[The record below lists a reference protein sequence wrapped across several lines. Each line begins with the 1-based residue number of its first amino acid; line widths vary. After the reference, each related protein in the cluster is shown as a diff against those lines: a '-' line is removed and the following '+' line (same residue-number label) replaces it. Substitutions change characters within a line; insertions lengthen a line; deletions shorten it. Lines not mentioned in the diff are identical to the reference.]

1 MRLGGSGIPYDGDP
15 LTMSAAGNDYAELCD
30 LGPSRWSARAYGYHG
45 GAASGLGLGGPSGG
59 GGGGIGGLA
68 GLISGATQSSS
79 SVPTGGSQG
88 LSAHHMR
95 SSAGA
100 PSSYEAEDIGLAF
113 GMISPPPGSGGP
125 YGGSGATGMGG
136 GSRVGNSTSSLRA
149 GGGAVGGG
157 RSGLYYSPPGT
168 SYTIVERPHSPHY
181 YFNSAGVP
189 TKGGSLPGRGSAYLS
204 SSPASHMAAGT
215 AGTLPTSTAASGRSA
230 MGNGN
235 KKRPIS
241 PEQVL
246 RMFGATQSSSVPTS
260 SYHYSNGGTRDR
272 TGRRSPASSPPSTT
286 HQIYRDRE
294 RERDRSV
301 PNIHELT
308 TRTVSMS
315 RDQQIDHGFGICV
328 KGGKDSGLGVYISRI
343 EENSV
348 AERAGL
354 RPGDTI
360 LEVNGTPFT
369 SINHEEALKRCVQ
382 ILKSSRQI
390 SMTVRAPPTLN
401 STAPLHGF
409 GPPSRDPMYASMA
422 PPLHPQNQAAAAS
435 GQGLPFRQ
443 TCSWMDRHGRPASPP
458 MEYGGR
464 RSDRRD
470 RIRRVE
476 LLIEPGQSLGLMIR
490 GGVEYGLGIFV
501 TGVDKDSVADRCG
514 LMIGD
519 EILEVNGQ
527 SFLDVTHDEA
537 VGQLKYHKRMS
548 LVIRDVG
555 KVPHSCTSIEM
566 EPWDAYSPTGTRARR
581 KGQIATMVEEKA
593 RSLLP
598 RHHFASLSYYIAE
611 YSGKAMTID
620 AFVAVLLEML
630 DTYEKHTLVTEIR
643 ELVFPE
649 DRTRYD
655 ELVYRRE
662 RDPYSVDRH
671 RRKGDPARDLPVT
684 ADDLEIIAA
693 TGRSPSSDS
702 GLGMTV
708 TDIHKRPAIQLPYR
722 PMSAGPILHRAQ
734 PASHYQTASNQSS
747 SSLSP
752 PQHQHQQQQHYPP
765 HHASLRHLGGININ
779 SISSGNVGSVPV
791 RHHHPHE
798 QLGPNQLQFKQTKD
812 NQQQEYGC
820 DEHRTRARR
829 GSETLLPEYEQDTGG
844 YLDGLR
850 SHLGGLTQRV
860 KSWYWGRPLELAT
873 KLSRS
878 FDMKEEGGTLLG
890 DKGVRRHQSMQ
901 RLSAEQNGGS
911 TTEQTH
917 EHNPNVVPDHRG
929 NLHITVKKTKPI
941 LGIAIEGGANTKH
954 PLPRIINIHENG
966 AAFEAGGLE
975 VGQLI
980 LEVDGTKVEGLHHQ
994 EVARLIAECFANREK
1009 AEITFLVVEAKKSN
1023 LEPKPTALI
1032 FLEA

>member
-30 LGPSRWSARAYGYHG
+30 LGPSRWSARAYGYH
-45 GAASGLGLGGPSGG
+45 ATQAANASGLGI
-59 GGGGIGGLA
+59 GGIGVP
-68 GLISGATQSSS
+68 GATQSSS
-79 SVPTGGSQG
+79 SVPTGGSSG
-88 LSAHHMR
+88 LSAHHLR
-95 SSAGA
+95 SSAA
-100 PSSYEAEDIGLAF
+100 QPNSYEAEDIGLAF
-113 GMISPPPGSGGP
+113 GMISPPPGSAGHAAHYGP
-125 YGGSGATGMGG
+125 GA

-149 GGGAVGGG
+149 GGGGAGSGG

-168 SYTIVERPHSPHY
+168 SYTIIERPHSPHY
-181 YFNSAGVP
+181 YYNSAGVP

-204 SSPASHMAAGT
+204 SSPSSHMAAGT
-215 AGTLPTSTAASGRSA
+215 AGTLPTSTAASGRHSASA

-272 TGRRSPASSPPSTT
+272 DRTGRRSPASSPPSTT

-294 RERDRSV
+294 RDRDRSV

-315 RDQQIDHGFGICV
+315 RDQQVDHGFGICV
-328 KGGKDSGLGVYISRI
+328 KGGKDSGLGVFISRI

-422 PPLHPQNQAAAAS
+422 PLLPQTAAAQAAAA
-435 GQGLPFRQ
+435 GGAGLPFRQ

-464 RSDRRD
+464 RNERRD
-470 RIRRVE
+470 RVRRVE

-501 TGVDKDSVADRCG
+501 TGVDKDSVADRAG

-519 EILEVNGQ
+519 EILEVNDQ

-611 YSGKAMTID
+611 YSVKAMTID

-671 RRKGDPARDLPVT
+671 RRKGDPARDLP
-684 ADDLEIIAA
+684 
-693 TGRSPSSDS
+693 
-702 GLGMTV
+702 
-708 TDIHKRPAIQLPYR
+708 
-722 PMSAGPILHRAQ
+722 
-734 PASHYQTASNQSS
+734 
-747 SSLSP
+747 
-752 PQHQHQQQQHYPP
+752 
-765 HHASLRHLGGININ
+765 
-779 SISSGNVGSVPV
+779 
-791 RHHHPHE
+791 
-798 QLGPNQLQFKQTKD
+798 
-812 NQQQEYGC
+812 EYGC
-820 DEHRTRARR
+820 DEHRTRR
-829 GSETLLPEYEQDTGG
+829 GSETLLPEYEQDAE
-844 YLDGLR
+844 
-850 SHLGGLTQRV
+850 Q
-860 KSWYWGRPLELAT
+860 ELAT

-911 TTEQTH
+911 TTEQKH

>member
-30 LGPSRWSARAYGYHG
+30 LGPSRWSARPYGYNAT
-45 GAASGLGLGGPSGG
+45 AAAAAGFGLGPTLGG
-59 GGGGIGGLA
+59 
-68 GLISGATQSSS
+68 TQSSS
-79 SVPTGGSQG
+79 SVPTGGSAG
-88 LSAHHMR
+88 LSGHHLR
-95 SSAGA
+95 GSGA
-100 PSSYEAEDIGLAF
+100 PGPSSFEAEDIGLAF
-113 GMISPPPGSGGP
+113 GMISPPPGSGP
-125 YGGSGATGMGG
+125 YVGSSAAAAAS
-136 GSRVGNSTSSLRA
+136 GSRVGNSTSSLR
-149 GGGAVGGG
+149 GAGG

-168 SYTIVERPHSPHY
+168 SYTIIERPHSPHY

-215 AGTLPTSTAASGRSA
+215 AGTLPTSTAASARA
-230 MGNGN
+230 DRMGQHASSNGN

-260 SYHYSNGGTRDR
+260 SYHYSNGGTRDRDR

-369 SINHEEALKRCVQ
+369 SINHEEALK

-422 PPLHPQNQAAAAS
+422 PPLHPQNQAAAAAAAAAAS
-435 GQGLPFRQ
+435 GAGLPFRQ

-464 RSDRRD
+464 RSERRD

-501 TGVDKDSVADRCG
+501 TGVDKDSVADRSG

-611 YSGKAMTID
+611 YSAKAMTID

-708 TDIHKRPAIQLPYR
+708 SDIHKRPALQLPHR
-722 PMSAGPILHRAQ
+722 PMSAGPILHRSQ
-734 PASHYQTASNQSS
+734 PASHYQTASNLSS
-747 SSLSP
+747 SPLSP
-752 PQHQHQQQQHYPP
+752 PQQQQQQQQHQQPHQQQQQHYPP
-765 HHASLRHLGGININ
+765 HHASLRHLGGIG
-779 SISSGNVGSVPV
+779 GNVGSG
-791 RHHHPHE
+791 RNHHYP
-798 QLGPNQLQFKQTKD
+798 LGPSQLKFKQAKD

-820 DEHRTRARR
+820 DEHRTRR
-829 GSETLLPEYEQDTGG
+829 GSETLLPEYDQDA
-844 YLDGLR
+844 
-850 SHLGGLTQRV
+850 
-860 KSWYWGRPLELAT
+860 ELAT

>member
-30 LGPSRWSARAYGYHG
+30 LGPSRWSARPYGYNATAAA
-45 GAASGLGLGGPSGG
+45 AASFGLGPSMGG
-59 GGGGIGGLA
+59 
-68 GLISGATQSSS
+68 TQSSS
-79 SVPTGGSQG
+79 SVPTGGSAG
-88 LSAHHMR
+88 LSGHHLR
-95 SSAGA
+95 SSGA
-100 PSSYEAEDIGLAF
+100 PGPSSFEAEDIGMAF
-113 GMISPPPGSGGP
+113 GMISPPPGSGP
-125 YGGSGATGMGG
+125 YVGSSAAAG
-136 GSRVGNSTSSLRA
+136 GSRVGNSTSSLR
-149 GGGAVGGG
+149 GAGG

-215 AGTLPTSTAASGRSA
+215 AGTLPTSTAASGRS
-230 MGNGN
+230 MGQHASSNGN

-272 TGRRSPASSPPSTT
+272 DRTGRGGPASSPPSTT

-422 PPLHPQNQAAAAS
+422 PPLHPQNQAAAAAAAAAAS
-435 GQGLPFRQ
+435 GAGLPFRQ

-464 RSDRRD
+464 RSERRD

-501 TGVDKDSVADRCG
+501 TGVDKDSVADRSG

-611 YSGKAMTID
+611 YSAKAMTID

-671 RRKGDPARDLPVT
+671 RRKGDPARDLP
-684 ADDLEIIAA
+684 
-693 TGRSPSSDS
+693 
-702 GLGMTV
+702 
-708 TDIHKRPAIQLPYR
+708 
-722 PMSAGPILHRAQ
+722 
-734 PASHYQTASNQSS
+734 
-747 SSLSP
+747 
-752 PQHQHQQQQHYPP
+752 
-765 HHASLRHLGGININ
+765 
-779 SISSGNVGSVPV
+779 
-791 RHHHPHE
+791 
-798 QLGPNQLQFKQTKD
+798 
-812 NQQQEYGC
+812 EYGC
-820 DEHRTRARR
+820 DEHRTRR
-829 GSETLLPEYEQDTGG
+829 GSETLLPEYEPDAEQGG

>member
-30 LGPSRWSARAYGYHG
+30 LGPSRWSARPYGYNATAAA
-45 GAASGLGLGGPSGG
+45 AASFGLGPSMGG
-59 GGGGIGGLA
+59 
-68 GLISGATQSSS
+68 TQSSS
-79 SVPTGGSQG
+79 SVPTGGSAG
-88 LSAHHMR
+88 LSGHHLR
-95 SSAGA
+95 SSGA
-100 PSSYEAEDIGLAF
+100 PGPSSFEAEDIGMAF
-113 GMISPPPGSGGP
+113 GMISPPPGSGP
-125 YGGSGATGMGG
+125 YVGSSAAAG
-136 GSRVGNSTSSLRA
+136 GSRVGNSTSSLR
-149 GGGAVGGG
+149 GAGG

-215 AGTLPTSTAASGRSA
+215 AGTLPTSTAASGRS
-230 MGNGN
+230 MGQHASSNGN

-272 TGRRSPASSPPSTT
+272 DRTGRGSPASSPPSTT

-422 PPLHPQNQAAAAS
+422 PPLHPQNQAAAAAAAAAAS
-435 GQGLPFRQ
+435 GAGLPFRQ

-464 RSDRRD
+464 RSERRD

-501 TGVDKDSVADRCG
+501 TGVDKDSVADRSG

-611 YSGKAMTID
+611 YSAKAMTID

-671 RRKGDPARDLPVT
+671 RRKGDPARDLP
-684 ADDLEIIAA
+684 
-693 TGRSPSSDS
+693 
-702 GLGMTV
+702 
-708 TDIHKRPAIQLPYR
+708 
-722 PMSAGPILHRAQ
+722 
-734 PASHYQTASNQSS
+734 
-747 SSLSP
+747 
-752 PQHQHQQQQHYPP
+752 
-765 HHASLRHLGGININ
+765 
-779 SISSGNVGSVPV
+779 
-791 RHHHPHE
+791 
-798 QLGPNQLQFKQTKD
+798 
-812 NQQQEYGC
+812 EYGC
-820 DEHRTRARR
+820 DEHRTRR
-829 GSETLLPEYEQDTGG
+829 GSETLLPEYEPDAEQ
-844 YLDGLR
+844 
-850 SHLGGLTQRV
+850 
-860 KSWYWGRPLELAT
+860 ELAT

>member
-1 MRLGGSGIPYDGDP
+1 MRLGGVGIPYDGDP
-15 LTMSAAGNDYAELCD
+15 LTMSAAGNDYAELCE
-30 LGPSRWSARAYGYHG
+30 LGPTRWSSRGYYH
-45 GAASGLGLGGPSGG
+45 APTAHSSSLHPSV
-59 GGGGIGGLA
+59 LQP
-68 GLISGATQSSS
+68 QSSS
-79 SVPTGGSQG
+79 SVPTGSSTG
-88 LSAHHMR
+88 LASHHLR
-95 SSAGA
+95 ST
-100 PSSYEAEDIGLAF
+100 SSYEAEDIGISY
-113 GMISPPPGSGGP
+113 GMIGPAPPGFNLSGTYGVGP
-125 YGGSGATGMGG
+125 
-136 GSRVGNSTSSLRA
+136 RNSTSSLR
-149 GGGAVGGG
+149 GG

-181 YFNSAGVP
+181 YYNSAGVP

-204 SSPASHMAAGT
+204 SPSSLMAAGGGS
-215 AGTLPTSTAASGRSA
+215 GTLPNSTAATGVSGRHT
-230 MGNGN
+230 MNGN

-260 SYHYSNGGTRDR
+260 SYHYSNGIRGDR

-286 HQIYRDRE
+286 HQIYRE
-294 RERDRSV
+294 RDRDRSV

-308 TRTVSMS
+308 TRTVTMS

-390 SMTVRAPPTLN
+390 SMTVRSPPTLN

-422 PPLHPQNQAAAAS
+422 PLLPQNAAQTGALPPGAS
-435 GQGLPFRQ
+435 GGLPFRQ

-464 RSDRRD
+464 RSERRD

-501 TGVDKDSVADRCG
+501 TGVDKDSVADRAG
-514 LMIGD
+514 LMVGD

-537 VGQLKYHKRMS
+537 VSQLKYHKRMS

-581 KGQIATMVEEKA
+581 KGPISAMVEEKA
-593 RSLLP
+593 LSLLS
-598 RHHFASLSYYIAE
+598 RHQFASLSYYIAE
-611 YSGKAMTID
+611 YCARAMTID

-643 ELVFPE
+643 ELIYPE
-649 DRTRYD
+649 DRSRYD
-655 ELVYRRE
+655 ELVYRRD

-671 RRKGDPARDLPVT
+671 RRKGESAARDLPV
-684 ADDLEIIAA
+684 
-693 TGRSPSSDS
+693 S
-702 GLGMTV
+702 
-708 TDIHKRPAIQLPYR
+708 
-722 PMSAGPILHRAQ
+722 
-734 PASHYQTASNQSS
+734 
-747 SSLSP
+747 
-752 PQHQHQQQQHYPP
+752 
-765 HHASLRHLGGININ
+765 
-779 SISSGNVGSVPV
+779 
-791 RHHHPHE
+791 
-798 QLGPNQLQFKQTKD
+798 
-812 NQQQEYGC
+812 
-820 DEHRTRARR
+820 
-829 GSETLLPEYEQDTGG
+829 
-844 YLDGLR
+844 
-850 SHLGGLTQRV
+850 
-860 KSWYWGRPLELAT
+860 
-873 KLSRS
+873 
-878 FDMKEEGGTLLG
+878 
-890 DKGVRRHQSMQ
+890 
-901 RLSAEQNGGS
+901 
-911 TTEQTH
+911 
-917 EHNPNVVPDHRG
+917 
-929 NLHITVKKTKPI
+929 
-941 LGIAIEGGANTKH
+941 
-954 PLPRIINIHENG
+954 
-966 AAFEAGGLE
+966 
-975 VGQLI
+975 
-980 LEVDGTKVEGLHHQ
+980 
-994 EVARLIAECFANREK
+994 
-1009 AEITFLVVEAKKSN
+1009 
-1023 LEPKPTALI
+1023 
-1032 FLEA
+1032 FLEDLFYDTDTIYT

>member
-30 LGPSRWSARAYGYHG
+30 LGPSRWSARPYGYNATAAA
-45 GAASGLGLGGPSGG
+45 AASFGLGPSMGG
-59 GGGGIGGLA
+59 
-68 GLISGATQSSS
+68 TQSSS
-79 SVPTGGSQG
+79 SVPTGGSAG
-88 LSAHHMR
+88 LSGHHLR
-95 SSAGA
+95 SSGA
-100 PSSYEAEDIGLAF
+100 PGPSSFEAEDIGMAF
-113 GMISPPPGSGGP
+113 GMISPPPGSGP
-125 YGGSGATGMGG
+125 YVGSSAAAG
-136 GSRVGNSTSSLRA
+136 GSRVGNSTSSLR
-149 GGGAVGGG
+149 GAGG

-215 AGTLPTSTAASGRSA
+215 AGTLPTSTAASGRS
-230 MGNGN
+230 MGQHASSNGN

-260 SYHYSNGGTRDR
+260 SYHYSNGGTRDRDR

-422 PPLHPQNQAAAAS
+422 PPLHSQNQAAAAAAAAAAS
-435 GQGLPFRQ
+435 GAGLPFRQ

-464 RSDRRD
+464 RSERRD

-501 TGVDKDSVADRCG
+501 TGVDKDSVADRSG

-611 YSGKAMTID
+611 YSAKAMTID

-708 TDIHKRPAIQLPYR
+708 TDIHKRPALQLPHR
-722 PMSAGPILHRAQ
+722 PMSAGPILHRSQ
-734 PASHYQTASNQSS
+734 PASHYQTGSNQSS

-752 PQHQHQQQQHYPP
+752 PQQQQQQQHYQP
-765 HHASLRHLGGININ
+765 HHASLRHLGGIG
-779 SISSGNVGSVPV
+779 GNVGSG
-791 RHHHPHE
+791 RHHHHP
-798 QLGPNQLQFKQTKD
+798 LGPSQLKFRQTKD

-820 DEHRTRARR
+820 DEHRTRR
-829 GSETLLPEYEQDTGG
+829 GSETLLPEYEPDAEQGG